1 MDVLSKIYYD
11 PSDPGSFGGYHRLSK
26 YAKVSLKTAQKFLES
41 QNTYNK
47 HKRAL
52 NKYTRRKIVV
62 PEIDYLWQADLV
74 IIKNIAKYNKNYNY
88 LLCVI
93 DVLSRYAFV
102 RPLKKKTGN
111 CVTLA
116 FESIFKDSK
125 RRPKYIET
133 DEGLEFHNSTFSNF
147 LKTNNIILYHNHS
160 PLKSAMVERFNR
172 TLMTRL
178 YKLMEYI
185 GNFKFITHLE
195 EIVSSYNHTKHR
207 IIKYCPAE
215 VNEFN
220 QMDVWLNSYKD
231 LYSKNFKP
239 ANLKVGDIVR
249 IKVNKN
255 TFSKGYTS
263 SFSSQLYKIDKV
275 MLGKPVSYKIST
287 LSGTQILGIFY
298 DQELSQVR

>member
-1 MDVLSKIYYD
+1 MDELSKIYYD
-11 PSDPGSFGGYHRLSK
+11 PSHPGSFGGYHRLSK
-26 YAKVSLKTAQKFLES
+26 YAKVSLKTAQRYLES

-52 NKYTRRKIVV
+52 NKYTRKKIVV

-74 IIKNIAKYNKNYNY
+74 IVKNIAKYNKNYNY
-88 LLCVI
+88 LLTVI

-102 RPLKKKTGN
+102 RPLKRKTGD

-116 FESIFKDSK
+116 FQSIFKDSN
-125 RRPKYIET
+125 RHPKYIET
-133 DEGLEFHNSTFSNF
+133 DEGLEFHNSKFCNF
-147 LKTNNIILYHNHS
+147 LKENNIILYHNHS

-178 YKLMEYI
+178 YKLMEYT
-185 GNFKFITHLE
+185 GNYKFIIHLD
-195 EIVSSYNHTKHR
+195 EIVRSYNHTQHR
-207 IIKYCPAE
+207 IIKCSPAE

-231 LYSKNFKP
+231 LYTKNFKT
-239 ANLKVGDIVR
+239 ANLNVGDIVR

-263 SFSSQLYKIDKV
+263 SFSTQLYKIV
-275 MLGKPVSYKIST
+275 QVVLGKPVSYKIST
-287 LSGTQILGIFY
+287 VSDTPILGIFY
-298 DQELSQVR
+298 DQELSKVR